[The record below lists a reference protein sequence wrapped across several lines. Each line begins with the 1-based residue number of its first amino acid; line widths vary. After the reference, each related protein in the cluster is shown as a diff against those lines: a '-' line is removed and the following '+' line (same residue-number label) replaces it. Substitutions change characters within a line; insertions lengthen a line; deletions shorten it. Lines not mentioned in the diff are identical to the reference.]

1 MIKRASKTIL
11 TLFMSVALFACS
23 ADRDLQLDVKA
34 ATDEGPAARA
44 SVVVDGV
51 EVGLTD
57 NSGTYSGVIK
67 KKPGAEVHVSVIMN
81 TPGYKVKPWE
91 DSFVM
96 KTPAKDAVDI
106 YPFEATLEATKFI
119 TFVVSEEGGPVKD
132 ASVKIG
138 GKQAGTTGDE
148 GRYVYE
154 YTSMPEKGFRMEVS
168 KRGLS
173 IWRRTEKVE
182 PGQTL
187 EVTLSKEAVLIVKP
201 LTEEYGRAKGMAGVP
216 VRINNKQVGKTNSN
230 GVFRYVYKGE
240 PGKTVNVALSAPG
253 YIPSQWSTKVNL
265 EGRHTVTRY
274 FYPAAPRPIRVGIY
288 GYASNVPDED
298 ISAMVDRVQEAVGNN
313 LFSYMVF
320 KKVQP
325 EALRSQM
332 KKAGVDVGKMT
343 TKGWNNTA
351 LEGTVDAVVL
361 GSISKGD
368 RDYVVETK
376 VHTSEGSLVLGQIL
390 PARGERDMKNV
401 AQKVVENIIRQFP
414 FEGLITA
421 KEDNQYRINIGSA
434 DYKLRRGMEFA
445 LLAPT
450 KRSDGRVMKY
460 AEVGTL
466 RLKKTRR
473 DESWGEVVELK
484 GSKKPA
490 PGYKVVRLT
499 SSEEE
504 KRAAKDNFVLLAK
517 GGVPPDVDPLGGVNV
532 YLDDKWVGTTGPKGK
547 AVVPVKLGKS
557 YDLVLYRHGYQQV
570 SDKVKAD
577 KEGELK
583 EFALEVN
590 NSLLKVDSEPSGA
603 NVFIDGEDIGT
614 TPIHNGKQVSFG
626 FHTLKLTVGGDY
638 RDWEEVVEFNQKVE
652 DYTGKNAI
660 SFFKDYLKMGMRA
673 EEGGDIDA
681 AIAAYSR
688 TDKEHPDYAAAHFRL
703 ARLYMDRKEDYA
715 SAVREFENV
724 LSLPEIE
731 QLVLKNYAVLYTNL
745 GHAYYEM
752 GNSLIR
758 DDRGAAAQH
767 LSNAIKNLDFAKQ
780 NTRFL
785 PTQHYDEALHDTYYY
800 AALSYHKLY
809 LVTRKENILN
819 RADLAWREYF
829 DFFPQAL
836 EKDNSFTEIRSAAEQ
851 YWSQLK
857 DIQ

>member
-1 MIKRASKTIL
+1 MIKRVSKIIL
-11 TLFMSVALFACS
+11 TLFVSAALFACS
-23 ADRDLQLDVKA
+23 ADRDLQLEVKA
-34 ATDEGPAARA
+34 TTGEGPAARA
-44 SVVVDGV
+44 SVMVDGV

-57 NSGTYSGVIK
+57 DSGTYSGVIR
-67 KKPGAEVHVSVIMN
+67 KKPGAEVQVSVIMN
-81 TPGYKVKPWE
+81 TPGYKVTPWK

-96 KTPAKDAVDI
+96 KTPAKDTVDI
-106 YPFEATLEATKFI
+106 YPFEAPLEATKFI
-119 TFVVSEEGGPVKD
+119 TFVVSEGGGPVKD
-132 ASVKIG
+132 AYVKIE
-138 GKQAGTTGDE
+138 GKQAGVTGDD

-154 YTSMPEKGFRMEVS
+154 YTSMPKKGFKMRVS

-173 IWRRTEKVE
+173 IWRRTKKVE
-182 PGQTL
+182 PGQVLEITL
-187 EVTLSKEAVLIVKP
+187 HKEAVLIVKP

-216 VRINNKQVGKTNSN
+216 VRINKKGVGKTNSK

-240 PGKTVNVALSAPG
+240 PGKTVKVALSAPG
-253 YIPSQWSTKVNL
+253 YIPSRWSRKVKL
-265 EGRHTVTRY
+265 EGRRTITRY
-274 FYPAAPRPIRVGIY
+274 FYPATPRPIRVGIY

-298 ISAMVDRVQEAVGNN
+298 ISAMVDRIQEAVGNN

-320 KKVQP
+320 KEVQP
-325 EALRSQM
+325 EALKSRM
-332 KKAGVDVGKMT
+332 KKAGVGVGKMT

-351 LEGTVDAVVL
+351 LAGTVDAVVL
-361 GSISKGD
+361 GSISKGG

-376 VHTSEGSLVLGQIL
+376 VYTSDGSLVLGQIL
-390 PARGERDMKNV
+390 PARDDRDMKNV
-401 AQKVVENIIRQFP
+401 AKKVVSNIIRQFP

-421 KEDNQYRINIGSA
+421 KEDDRYRINIGSA

-460 AEVGTL
+460 AEVGTF

-473 DESWGEVVELK
+473 DESWGEVVELR
-484 GSKKPA
+484 GSGKPA

-504 KRAAKDNFVLLAK
+504 KRAAKDTFNLLAK

-532 YLDDKWVGTTGPKGK
+532 YLNDKWVGTTGTNGK

-570 SDKVKAD
+570 SEKVKAGKD
-577 KEGELK
+577 GELK

-590 NSLLKVDSEPSGA
+590 NSLLKVDSKPTGA
-603 NVFIDGEDIGT
+603 KVFIDGEGIGT
-614 TPIHNGKQVSFG
+614 TPIRNGKQVSFG

-638 RDWEEVVEFNQKVE
+638 RDWEEVVEFNQKVV
-652 DYTGKNAI
+652 DHTGKNAI
-660 SFFKDYLKMGMRA
+660 SFFKDYLKIGNRA
-673 EEGGDIDA
+673 EQGGDIDA
-681 AIAAYSR
+681 AIAAYSK
-688 TDKEHPDYAAAHFRL
+688 TGMEHPDFAAAHFRL
-703 ARLYMDRKEDYA
+703 AQLYMDRKDDYA
-715 SAVREFENV
+715 SAAREFESV

-731 QLVLKNYAVLYTNL
+731 QLVLKQYAVLYTNL
-745 GHAYYEM
+745 GHAHYEV

-767 LSNAIKNLDFAKQ
+767 FSNAIKNLDFAKQ

-785 PTQHYDEALHDTYYY
+785 PTKDYDEALHDTYYY

-809 LVTRKENILN
+809 LVTRKETILN

-836 EKDNSFTEIRSAAEQ
+836 EKDSSFTDIRSSAEQ